1 MKKSNDQTKS
11 LKDRLTILIHVVFST
26 KNQANLID
34 ERIAPLLYTC
44 IEGVLWEP
52 YHSPALATGGG
63 SDHVHILLGLSR
75 TVTLDVLVREV
86 KERSAVFMR
95 SLGEKYKNLEWHE
108 GFAAFTISR
117 SDAKEIET
125 YILRQREFHAK
136 TSFQDEYRL
145 ILTEHGIE
153 YDENE
158 MWD

>member
-1 MKKSNDQTKS
+1 M
-11 LKDRLTILIHVVFST
+11 LKDRLTLLFHIIFST
-26 KNQANLID
+26 KNQEHLID
-34 ERIAPLLYTC
+34 EKVAPLLYTC

-52 YHSPALATGGG
+52 YYSPALMTGGG

-75 TVTLDVLVREV
+75 TVTPDVLVREV

-95 SLGEKYKNLEWHE
+95 SLGEKYKNFEWQD

-117 SDAKEIET
+117 SDVKDIET

-136 TSFQDEYRL
+136 TSFEDEYRS

-153 YDENE
+153 FDENE